1 VEVRDGVAEVRTTEE
16 VWRQGQKL
24 EVWMRIMDYLL
35 DLTLPKYT
43 VIDHY
48 EALRI
53 NTTAVHRSSSY
64 TGGGVIIIQTDQE
77 MPRPLVRGRVVTA
90 ERVEWEVL

>member
-1 VEVRDGVAEVRTTEE
+1 MIGRIEEEVEVRDGVVEVRTTEE

-48 EALRI
+48 EALR
-53 NTTAVHRSSSY
+53 
-64 TGGGVIIIQTDQE
+64 
-77 MPRPLVRGRVVTA
+77 
-90 ERVEWEVL
+90 